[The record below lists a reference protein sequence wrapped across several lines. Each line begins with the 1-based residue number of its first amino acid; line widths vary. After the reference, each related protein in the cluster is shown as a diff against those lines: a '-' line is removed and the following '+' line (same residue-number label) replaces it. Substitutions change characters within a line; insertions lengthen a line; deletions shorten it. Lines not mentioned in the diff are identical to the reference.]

1 MKPSISDRGAVFI
14 REVIA
19 RSHRRGN
26 SAILHPELENYESI
40 ALGGRCVLF
49 PPAIIVRGD

>member
-1 MKPSISDRGAVFI
+1 MKPSISDRMGVFI